1 MKKSYKIAALL
12 LVVLVTTTSCMFKGL
27 SGNGDVKSENR
38 AITQEF
44 KAISVSQGIDVFIT
58 TNESNS
64 VKVEADDNIIDLI
77 KTEVENGELKIYFSK
92 QVWHS
97 KARKVYVSVPVI
109 EEISVSSGASVKL
122 DNSII
127 AEKLV
132 LKASSGSDII
142 ANVGVTDLSCSASSG
157 ADVIISGTAKNF
169 DVDASSGS
177 DINADDLE
185 AEFVN
190 AHASS
195 GADISV
201 FVTNSI
207 QIKKS
212 SGGDVNYKG
221 NPKNINKSRSGL
233 TVGSIIID

>member
-1 MKKSYKIAALL
+1 MMKNSYKIVTLL
-12 LVVLVTTTSCMFKGL
+12 LLVLVTTSSCMFNGL
-27 SGNGDVKSENR
+27 SGNGDVKSQTR
-38 AITQEF
+38 AINQEF

-97 KARKVYVSVPVI
+97 TARKVYVSVPVI
-109 EEISVSSGASVKL
+109 EEISVSSGASIKL

-142 ANVGVTDLSCSASSG
+142 ANVGVTDLTCSASSG

-169 DVDASSGS
+169 EVEASSGS
-177 DINADDLE
+177 DINADHLE

-201 FVTNSI
+201 YVSNSI

-212 SGGDVNYKG
+212 SGGAINYKG
-221 NPKNINKSRSGL
+221 NPKNINKSNG
-233 TVGSIIID
+233 

>member
-1 MKKSYKIAALL
+1 MKNSYKILTLL
-12 LVVLVTTTSCMFKGL
+12 LLVLVTTSSCMFIGL
-27 SGNGDVKSENR
+27 SGNSDVKSQTR
-38 AITQEF
+38 VITQEF

-97 KARKVYVSVPVI
+97 KARKVYVSIPVI
-109 EEISVSSGASVKL
+109 EAISVSSGASVKL

-127 AEKLV
+127 ADKLV
-132 LKASSGSDII
+132 LKASSGSEII
-142 ANVGVTDLSCSASSG
+142 ANVGVADLTCSASSG

-169 DVDASSGS
+169 EVEASSGS
-177 DINADDLE
+177 NINTEDLE
-185 AEFVN
+185 AEFVD

-201 FVTNSI
+201 YVSNSI

-212 SGGDVNYKG
+212 SGGAINYKG
-221 NPKNINKSRSGL
+221 NPKNINKSRSRL
-233 TVGSIIID
+233 TVGPITID